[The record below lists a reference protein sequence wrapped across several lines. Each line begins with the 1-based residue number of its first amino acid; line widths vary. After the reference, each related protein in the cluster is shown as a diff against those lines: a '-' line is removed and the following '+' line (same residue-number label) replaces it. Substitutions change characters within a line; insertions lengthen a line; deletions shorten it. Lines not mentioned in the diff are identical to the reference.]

1 MEQKK
6 EFSEELIKKIQ
17 LLDTETFDNK
27 YDKIAPDYEKVILE
41 MGYDDPLKEP
51 PVSKQLILLRMRRSS
66 TLAAAPALVGKYLKE
81 MGYTNIVGLDASPEM
96 LEEAKAKDAYVELV
110 ERFLCIPEGI
120 PDSLKNRFEGV
131 TAAGVLFLGYMG
143 AEVFDEMLEMLK
155 PGGYASF
162 TSREDL
168 HIKMGY
174 HDKIEKLVE
183 EGKW

>member
-1 MEQKK
+1 
-6 EFSEELIKKIQ
+6 
-17 LLDTETFDNK
+17 
-27 YDKIAPDYEKVILE
+27 
-41 MGYDDPLKEP
+41 
-51 PVSKQLILLRMRRSS
+51 
-66 TLAAAPALVGKYLKE
+66 

-183 EGKW
+183 EGKWEHISTADFIKFQHAADELTRFHSMPAKHYVYKKL